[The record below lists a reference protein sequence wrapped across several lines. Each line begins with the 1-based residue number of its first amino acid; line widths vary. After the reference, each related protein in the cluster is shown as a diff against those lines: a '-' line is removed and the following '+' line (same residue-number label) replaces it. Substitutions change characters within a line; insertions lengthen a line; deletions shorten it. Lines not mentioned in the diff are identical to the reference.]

1 MYRKYNKILIV
12 CPEGAV
18 TGGPEALHQL
28 AAHMNS
34 FGLPAYM
41 CYLPFNKPA
50 KAPKPYERYNTQPAP
65 YEDIEG
71 NLIIFPEIE
80 PMAALKVKHARAAL
94 WWLSLENFL
103 ERRHTSKLHD
113 KLRYFKR
120 MIQGRRP
127 LGGAKRLKSLLHFS
141 QTEHATQYL
150 RSCGIEPAPL
160 IDSINEDFLTDR
172 YLYRIDHKKNIVLYN
187 PAKGWN
193 VTRNLIAT
201 YPELNFVPVRGL
213 NREQLSERLYEA
225 KIYVDFGH
233 HPGRD
238 RMPREAAMH
247 GCALITGILGS
258 AGNDIDLPISK
269 TYKLDSAAP
278 DFVKNFGE
286 LVTDMIQN
294 FSQHY
299 GNFASYRK
307 WVQNESTIFRRQIFD
322 YFINSNDVSKVLASV
337 LLLTYNQESL
347 VEDALVS
354 LLEQDIDQLEI
365 VVSDDNS
372 VDNTWGVIQRVVAN
386 YLGPKK
392 IITNRNLKN
401 IGIVANYNQAFQL
414 SQGEVIFT
422 AAGDDIYLPTRC
434 SDCIELWLEK
444 GRKIDLIACDAF
456 DMTAT
461 GEVIKVKRADKLENW
476 DKNKWLKLRPFIF
489 GAGHM
494 VTRRLLDIGPLKPDL
509 PYEDQCVLFRAL
521 QMGGAATISSPLFY
535 HRRGGVSQQDTKDSY
550 ESKKQKLINSAN
562 NSYIEATQMMTD
574 LIVLGCENNSLN
586 SLNSL
591 KALQIQKQ
599 TAILIKNM
607 LEANSVMQKIKLLCS
622 YKNIPF
628 HKKFRY
634 FQFSTLS
641 FFHKQIMR

>member
-1 MYRKYNKILIV
+1 MYKKYNKILIV

-41 CYLPFNKPA
+41 CYLPFDKTA
-50 KAPKPYERYNTQPAP
+50 KAPSPYEHYNTQSAP
-65 YEDIEG
+65 YEDAQG

-80 PMAALKVKHARAAL
+80 PMQALKVKHARAAL

-103 ERRHTSKLHD
+103 ERRHTSKIHD
-113 KLRYFKR
+113 RLRYFKR
-120 MIQGRRP
+120 IVQGRRP
-127 LGGAKRLKSLLHFS
+127 TGGADNLKSLLHFS

-150 RSCGIEPAPL
+150 RSCGIEPIPL

-172 YLYRIDHKKNIVLYN
+172 YLDRIDHKKNVILYN
-187 PAKGWN
+187 PTKGWK

-213 NREQLSERLYEA
+213 NREQLSERLYGA
-225 KIYVDFGH
+225 KIYIDFGH

-269 TYKLDSAAP
+269 KYKLDSAAP
-278 DFVKNFGE
+278 DFVKKFGE
-286 LVTDMIQN
+286 LVTDIMQN
-294 FSQHY
+294 FPRHY

-322 YFINSNDVSKVLASV
+322 YFINNNDVNKVFASV

-347 VEDALVS
+347 VEGALVS

-365 VVSDDNS
+365 IVSDDNS
-372 VDNTWGVIQRVVAN
+372 VDDTWSVIHRVVTN
-386 YLGPKK
+386 YHGPKK
-392 IITNRNLKN
+392 IITNRNFTN

-434 SDCIELWLEK
+434 SRSIELWLEK
-444 GRKIDLIACDAF
+444 GRMIDLIACDAF
-456 DMTAT
+456 DMAET
-461 GEVIKVKRADKLENW
+461 GEVINVKHSDKLENW
-476 DKNKWLKLRPFIF
+476 DKNKWLKRRPFIF

-494 VTRRLLDIGPLKPDL
+494 VTRRLLEIGPLKADL

-535 HRRGGVSQQDTKDSY
+535 HRRGGISQQGVKDSY
-550 ESKKQKLINSAN
+550 DEKIQKLISSAKNSHT
-562 NSYIEATQMMTD
+562 EATQMLSD
-574 LIVLGCENNSLN
+574 ASVFGCEEKIVNTLR
-586 SLNSL
+586 
-591 KALQIQKQ
+591 LQIEVSEFVQD
-599 TAILIKNM
+599 IL
-607 LEANSVMQKIKLLCS
+607 LEDSLLRKIKLFLS
-622 YKNIPF
+622 YKNIPWN
-628 HKKFRY
+628 KKFR
-634 FQFSTLS
+634 FLQFSTLS
-641 FFHKQIMR
+641 FLHRPLMRISRL

>member
-1 MYRKYNKILIV
+1 MYKEYNKILIV

-41 CYLPFNKPA
+41 CYLPFDKPA
-50 KAPKPYERYNTQPAP
+50 KAPSPYERYNTQSAP
-65 YEDIEG
+65 YEDAEG

-80 PMAALKVKHARAAL
+80 PMPALKVKHARVAL

-103 ERRHTSKLHD
+103 ERRHTSKIHD

-120 MIQGRRP
+120 IIQGRRP
-127 LGGAKRLKSLLHFS
+127 FGGGTKLKSLLHFS

-150 RSCGIEPAPL
+150 RSCGIEPIPL

-172 YLYRIDHKKNIVLYN
+172 YLDRIDHKKDIVLYN
-187 PAKGWN
+187 PTKGWK

-225 KIYVDFGH
+225 KIYIDFGH

-247 GCALITGILGS
+247 GCTLITGILGS

-278 DFVKNFGE
+278 DFVENFGE
-286 LVTDMIQN
+286 LVTDMMQN
-294 FSQHY
+294 FPQHY

-307 WVQNESTIFRRQIFD
+307 WIQNESTIFKQQIFD
-322 YFINSNDVSKVLASV
+322 YFINSNDVNNVLASV
-337 LLLTYNQESL
+337 LLLTYNQEST
-347 VEDALVS
+347 VESALVT

-365 VVSDDNS
+365 IVSDDNS

-392 IITNRNLKN
+392 IITNRNLTN

-434 SDCIELWLEK
+434 SKCIELWLER

-456 DMTAT
+456 DMAET
-461 GEVIKVKRADKLENW
+461 GEVINVKHSDKLENW
-476 DKNKWLKLRPFIF
+476 DKNKWLKRRPFIF

-494 VTRRLLDIGPLKPDL
+494 VSRRLLDIGSLNPDL
-509 PYEDQCVLFRAL
+509 PYEDQCILFRAL
-521 QMGGAATISSPLFY
+521 QMGGAATISSPLLY
-535 HRRGGVSQQDTKDSY
+535 HRRGGISQQGAKDSY
-550 ESKKQKLINSAN
+550 DKKVQKLISSAKNSQA
-562 NSYIEATQMMTD
+562 EASQMLLD
-574 LIVLGCENNSLN
+574 ALVFGCQENIVHEIKMQKEIAEFIQNILLEDSL
-586 SLNSL
+586 LR
-591 KALQIQKQ
+591 
-599 TAILIKNM
+599 
-607 LEANSVMQKIKLLCS
+607 KIKLFTS
-622 YKNIPF
+622 SKNIPF
-628 HKKFRY
+628 VKKFR
-634 FQFSTLS
+634 FLQFSTLS
-641 FFHKQIMR
+641 FLHRPLMQISLL

>member
-1 MYRKYNKILIV
+1 MYKKYNKILIV

-41 CYLPFNKPA
+41 CYQPFDKPA
-50 KAPKPYERYNTQPAP
+50 NAPSPYERYDTQSAP
-65 YEDIEG
+65 YEDTEG
-71 NLIIFPEIE
+71 NLIIFPEIQ
-80 PMAALKVKHARAAL
+80 PMLALKVKHARAAL

-120 MIQGRRP
+120 IVQGRRP
-127 LGGAKRLKSLLHFS
+127 LGGASKLKSLLHFS

-150 RSCGIEPAPL
+150 RNCGIEPIPL

-172 YLYRIDHKKNIVLYN
+172 YLDRIDHKKNTILYN
-187 PAKGWN
+187 PAKGWK

-213 NREQLSERLYEA
+213 SREQLSDRLYDA
-225 KIYVDFGH
+225 KIYIDFGH

-247 GCALITGILGS
+247 GCACITGILGS

-286 LVTDMIQN
+286 LVTDMMQN
-294 FSQHY
+294 FPLHY

-307 WVQNESTIFRRQIFD
+307 WVQNESIIFRQQIFD
-322 YFINSNDVSKVLASV
+322 YFINSNNVNNVLASV

-347 VEDALVS
+347 VEGALVT

-365 VVSDDNS
+365 IVSDDNS

-392 IITNRNLKN
+392 IITNRNLTN

-414 SQGEVIFT
+414 SQGELIFT

-434 SDCIELWLEK
+434 SSCIKLWLEK
-444 GRKIDLIACDAF
+444 GRMIDLIACDAF
-456 DMTAT
+456 DMAET
-461 GEVIKVKRADKLENW
+461 GKAIKVKRSDKLENW
-476 DKNKWLKLRPFIF
+476 DKNKWLKRRPFIF

-494 VTRRLLDIGPLKPDL
+494 VTRRLLDIGSLNSDL

-521 QMGGAATISSPLFY
+521 QMGGAATISSPLLY
-535 HRRGGVSQQDTKDSY
+535 HRRGGISQQGVKDSY
-550 ESKKQKLINSAN
+550 DEKIQKLISSAKNSQT
-562 NSYIEATQMMTD
+562 EATQMLLD
-574 LIVLGCENNSLN
+574 ALVFRCEENIVNTLR
-586 SLNSL
+586 
-591 KALQIQKQ
+591 IQKEMSEFVQ
-599 TAILIKNM
+599 NIL
-607 LEANSVMQKIKLLCS
+607 LEDSLLRKIKLFIS
-622 YKNIPF
+622 TKNIPWI
-628 HKKFRY
+628 KKFR
-634 FQFSTLS
+634 FLQFSTLS
-641 FFHKQIMR
+641 FLHRPLMQISRL